1 MIGMKYIRRAMSLVA
16 AVSLACMMQGCFTG
30 VDSTPKITY
39 HDVKREKIV
48 RTAEQDFLSGAVP
61 ERPSEWRPGKRFYVT
76 DPKISIVFSSMST
89 AEKDSL
95 AGGDIVFDKMYA
107 VQSVTGEDVTEIE
120 FSAPD
125 GGKLYYRVNIPFAG
139 IGAMSQL
146 EVPFTIERSVVDSVA
161 SAIKGK
167 RYYAVSAMWYTPDGS
182 RTVRGLRHVAVDIAD
197 VQPGNSVYPLR
208 IVFTDEESGAPHSM
222 YMTVGEQRTSTRNFH
237 TLFAFDNP
245 RSKYPYISDDT
256 WELIKHS
263 KVKLGMTR
271 GEVRLALGAPKVRG
285 QRPTTSGMVEYWQY
299 SEGYFLLFEDDVLV
313 RM

>member
-1 MIGMKYIRRAMSLVA
+1 MRCKIHNNRLMLLAVA
-16 AVSLACMMQGCFTG
+16 ALACMMQGCFTG

-48 RTAEQDFLSGAVP
+48 RTPEQDFLAGAVP
-61 ERPSEWRPGKRFYVT
+61 ERPANWLPGKKFYVT
-76 DPKISIVFSSMST
+76 DPKISIIFSSMST
-89 AEKDSL
+89 ADRDSL
-95 AGGDIVFDKMYA
+95 AGRDIEFDKMYA

-120 FSAPD
+120 FTAPD
-125 GGKLYYRVNIPFAG
+125 GGTLFYRVNIPFAD
-139 IGAMSQL
+139 IDAMSQL
-146 EVPFTIERSVVDSVA
+146 DVPFTIERSVVDSVA

-167 RYYAVSAMWYTPDGS
+167 RYYAVSSMWYTPDGS
-182 RTVRGLRHVAVDIAD
+182 RTVRGLRHVPVDIAD

-208 IVFTDEESGAPHSM
+208 VVFTDEENNDSHSM

-245 RSKYPYISDDT
+245 RSKYPNISDDT

-263 KVKLGMTR
+263 KVKPGMTR
-271 GEVRLALGAPKVRG
+271 SEVRLALGAPKVRG

-313 RM
+313 KM

>member
-1 MIGMKYIRRAMSLVA
+1 MP
-16 AVSLACMMQGCFTG
+16 QGCFTG

-39 HDVKREKIV
+39 RDVKREKIV
-48 RTAEQDFLSGAVP
+48 RTPEQDFLAWAKP
-61 ERPSEWRPGKRFYVT
+61 ERPSEWKPGKMFYVT
-76 DPKISIVFSSMST
+76 DPKISIIFSSMSS

-95 AGGDIVFDKMYA
+95 AGKDIVFEKMYP
-107 VQSVTGEDVTEIE
+107 VQSVTGEEVTELM
-120 FSAPD
+120 FTAPG
-125 GGKLYYRVNIPFAG
+125 GGKLYYRDNIPYADV
-139 IGAMSQL
+139 ATASQL
-146 EVPFTIERSVVDSVA
+146 EVPFTIERSLVDSVA

-167 RYYAVSAMWYTPDGS
+167 RYYVVNAMWYTPDGS
-182 RTVRGLRHVAVDIAD
+182 RTVRGLRHVPVDIAD

-208 IVFTDEESGAPHSM
+208 VVFTDAESDGPHSV

-237 TLFAFDNP
+237 TLFAFDDP
-245 RSKYPYISDDT
+245 RIKYPYITDET

-263 KVKLGMTR
+263 KVQPGMTR
-271 GEVRLALGAPKVRG
+271 AECRLALGAPKTRG